1 MLLPGLGQ
9 FVVGAY
15 RRALVL
21 LVLTAALV
29 LAGAAVVLA
38 RPALGLRLLVAILAL
53 DTALLG
59 LRLFA
64 VVDAG
69 RSAARTV
76 VAALVVLTV
85 APHAAAGYLAVRSY
99 TVLDRVFAD
108 EEPRDL
114 LPSQGVFLVDAPAPE
129 PEPPLPRGRPLALK
143 LAVSRLLGVRIDY
156 YALANLRGFA
166 DLVDAL
172 GGVTIRREG
181 AAEGF

>member
-69 RSAARTV
+69 RGAARCRRLPRRSQLHRPRPCV
-76 VAALVVLTV
+76 RGRGAARPAAL
-85 APHAAAGYLAVRSY
+85 AG
-99 TVLDRVFAD
+99 RV
-108 EEPRDL
+108 
-114 LPSQGVFLVDAPAPE
+114 PE
-129 PEPPLPRGRPLALK
+129 
-143 LAVSRLLGVRIDY
+143 
-156 YALANLRGFA
+156 
-166 DLVDAL
+166 
-172 GGVTIRREG
+172 
-181 AAEGF
+181 